1 MDNPIIL
8 ITGANAGIGKET
20 VRQLAGDGARIYM
33 ACRRPQA
40 GEEAAA
46 EIRRDIPQADLEVI
60 ELDLASQ
67 QSVQEAARQLKY
79 TVPKIDT
86 LINNAGVFTSTWQT
100 TEEGFELQ
108 FGVNHLGHFLL
119 THELLPLLQKSDYP
133 KVINVSSAAYLQGK
147 MDFDTLQ
154 DKPSSYK
161 GLMAYAR
168 SKLANVLFTREL
180 VRRYPWIHSYAL
192 HPGAVGTAFA
202 EKDSSWI
209 VRTIWKIAKRFFLVS
224 PEQGAQTSVYLARTY
239 PVPAENGSFIDDKQ
253 QARSPNA
260 LATDDQL
267 AKKLWDYSLFACN
280 LESKPE

>member
-1 MDNPIIL
+1 MDKRIIL

-20 VRQLAGDGARIYM
+20 ARQLAGDEARIYLG
-33 ACRRPQA
+33 CRRPLA
-40 GEEAAA
+40 GEKAAM
-46 EIRRDIPQADLEVI
+46 EIRAAVPQADLEVI

-67 QSVQEAARQLKY
+67 QSVREAVRRMTYEVPQLD
-79 TVPKIDT
+79 I
-86 LINNAGVFTSTWQT
+86 LINNAGLFTSSWQT

-119 THELLPLLQKSDYP
+119 THELLPLLQKSGHP

-154 DKPSSYK
+154 DKPPSYS
-161 GLMAYAR
+161 GLNAYAR

-180 VRRYPWIHSYAL
+180 ARRYPDIHSYAL

-202 EKDSSWI
+202 EKDSRWI

-224 PEQGAQTSVYLARTY
+224 PEKGAETSVYLARTY
-239 PVPAENGSFIDDKQ
+239 PVPAENGSFIDNKQ
-253 QARSPNA
+253 EVRSPTEQA
-260 LATDDQL
+260 ADEQL

-280 LESKPE
+280 LEPKPE

>member
-1 MDNPIIL
+1 MDNRTIL

-20 VRQLAGDGARIYM
+20 TRQLARDGARIFLG
-33 ACRRPQA
+33 CRRPQA

-46 EIRRDIPQADLEVI
+46 EIRREVPQADLEVI
-60 ELDLASQ
+60 DLDLASQ
-67 QSVQEAARQLKY
+67 QSIREAARRMMYEAPQL
-79 TVPKIDT
+79 DT
-86 LINNAGVFTSTWQT
+86 LINNAGLFTSTWQT

-119 THELLPLLQKSDYP
+119 THELLPQLQKSDHP
-133 KVINVSSAAYLQGK
+133 KIINVSSAAYLQGR
-147 MDFDTLQ
+147 MDFETLQ
-154 DKPSSYK
+154 DQPSSYK

-180 VRRYPWIHSYAL
+180 ARRYPDINSYAL

-202 EKDSSWI
+202 EKDSRWI

-253 QARSPNA
+253 EVRSPNA
-260 LATDDQL
+260 LAADERL
-267 AKKLWDYSLFACN
+267 GKKLWDYSLFACN
-280 LESKPE
+280 LEQKSE